1 MKIVNLE
8 TFVNTVLENKIV
20 FGQGNGTIS
29 TEDGQSIMWKS
40 FGASLL
46 KGEYPRYIGIL
57 YFNST
62 SDHKIAFLNNTV
74 AI

>member
-1 MKIVNLE
+1 
-8 TFVNTVLENKIV
+8 
-20 FGQGNGTIS
+20 
-29 TEDGQSIMWKS
+29 MWKS

-62 SDHKIAFLNNTV
+62 SDHKIAFLNITV